1 MNRDKM
7 RRQVQILRNK
17 KIVKTASSQNTVI
30 TKGVVQHV
38 TPIPS
43 NQKPKNVIQPPTDR
57 SESKRRQR
65 LLQQQRELVQKR
77 KEMKMKQQRIASVR
91 AKIMKDEDTKKSQKM
106 SVSPPK
112 YTPSQ
117 KLAQHEKRLQMKR
130 KGGCGGCKR
139 KRQ

>member
-1 MNRDKM
+1 MNREKM

-38 TPIPS
+38 TPVPG
-43 NQKPKNVIQPPTDR
+43 NQKPKNVTQPPIER
-57 SESKRRQR
+57 SESRRKQR
-65 LLQQQRELVQKR
+65 LLQQQRELIKKR

-91 AKIMKDEDTKKSQKM
+91 AKIMQDENTKKVQKM

-117 KLAQHEKRLQMKR
+117 RLAQHEKRLQLKR